1 MRWTKLF
8 TGQSMRSKQSL
19 CVLVLALIVTVLMGD
34 ARGQNSTNDQKQEQT
49 AFEAEPDGD
58 VMHIDKPVKIPEGA
72 LQVLRD
78 LSRSPADCLK
88 DSVTPSQVPA
98 SWFIASA
105 IHLNGP
111 DEVDLVVLLNE
122 PAIAHPDIP
131 GGCMLP
137 ANGNYFWV
145 LAPES
150 GSGKYKLLL
159 ESYGHGLNVL
169 NSRTNHYRDIQIGMA
184 NLNGATTLLFKFAT
198 QQYELAEKK
207 QYKNE

>member
-1 MRWTKLF
+1 
-8 TGQSMRSKQSL
+8 MRSSQLLSG
-19 CVLVLALIVTVLMGD
+19 LVLTLLVTVPMGI
-34 ARGQNSTNDQKQEQT
+34 ARGQNPANDQKQEQT

-58 VMHIDKPVKIPEGA
+58 VMHISKPAEIPDGA

-78 LSRSPADCLK
+78 LSRRPADCLK
-88 DSVTPSQVPA
+88 HDGVTPEQVPA

-105 IHLNGP
+105 VHLNGP
-111 DEVDLVVLLNE
+111 DEVDFVVLLNE

-145 LAPES
+145 LGPES
-150 GSGKYKLLL
+150 KSGKYRLLL
-159 ESYGHGLNVL
+159 ESYGHGLEVL
-169 NSRTNHYRDIQIGMA
+169 NSRTNQYKDIQIGMM

-198 QQYELAEKK
+198 QQYQLAEKK
-207 QYKNE
+207 EQKYE

>member
-1 MRWTKLF
+1 MDKN
-8 TGQSMRSKQSL
+8 MRSNHLL
-19 CVLVLALIVTVLMGD
+19 CGLVFTLIATVLLGD

-58 VMHIDKPVKIPEGA
+58 VMHIDKPAEIPSGA
-72 LQVLRD
+72 LEVLRD
-78 LSRSPADCLK
+78 LSRRPADCLK
-88 DSVTPSQVPA
+88 RDGVTPAQVPA

-105 IHLNGP
+105 VHLNGP
-111 DEVDLVVLLNE
+111 NEVDLVVLLNE
-122 PAIAHPDIP
+122 PAIAHPDVP

-145 LAPES
+145 IGPGS
-150 GSGKYKLLL
+150 GSGKYRLLI

-169 NSRTNHYRDIQIGMA
+169 NSRTNHYRDIQVGMVS
-184 NLNGATTLLFKFAT
+184 LNGATTLLFKFAT

-207 QYKNE
+207 EYKNE